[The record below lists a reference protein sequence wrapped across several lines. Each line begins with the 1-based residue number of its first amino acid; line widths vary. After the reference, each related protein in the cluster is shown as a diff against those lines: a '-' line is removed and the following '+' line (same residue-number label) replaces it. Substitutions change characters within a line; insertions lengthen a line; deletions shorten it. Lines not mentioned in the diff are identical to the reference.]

1 MFEKLIDKLWAI
13 NDLFEE
19 FPRVFYLMMVYLVLM
34 VAVVFLFF
42 PFLKW
47 LANLQILNTYPLY
60 ELILRNFETLRWG
73 VVVLPLLIAVH
84 GFIEVIALYDR
95 LKKRKYGR

>member
-1 MFEKLIDKLWAI
+1 MFEKLIDKLWEI
-13 NDLFEE
+13 NNVFEE
-19 FPRVFYLMMVYLVLM
+19 YPKVFYLMMVYLVLM

-42 PFLKW
+42 PCLKL

-60 ELILRNFETLRWG
+60 ELILRNFDTLRWG
-73 VVVLPLLIAVH
+73 VVVLPLVLAFF
-84 GFIEVIALYDR
+84 GFFDVIGLHDR

>member
-1 MFEKLIDKLWAI
+1 MFEKLIDKLSAL
-13 NDLFEE
+13 NDVFEE
-19 FPRVFYLMMVYLVLM
+19 YPKVFYLIMVYLVSM

-60 ELILRNFETLRWG
+60 ELILRNFDTLRWG
-73 VVVLPLLIAVH
+73 AVVLPLLIAVH
-84 GFIEVIALYDR
+84 GFFEVIGLYDR
-95 LKKRKYGR
+95 LKKRRYGR